1 MFGATLVLR
10 PGASYGANYAVNSA
24 IAGVPLTG
32 GGSLTVPLI
41 EPNTEFYDYVRSFDL
56 RIART
61 FRAGGMRAQPQ
72 VDVFNLFNS
81 STITSVNQNYGV
93 SWLRPQAVL
102 EPRYWRVGMQ
112 VDF

>member
-1 MFGATLVLR
+1 
-10 PGASYGANYAVNSA
+10 
-24 IAGVPLTG
+24 
-32 GGSLTVPLI
+32 
-41 EPNTEFYDYVRSFDL
+41 
-56 RIART
+56 
-61 FRAGGMRAQPQ
+61 MRAQPQ